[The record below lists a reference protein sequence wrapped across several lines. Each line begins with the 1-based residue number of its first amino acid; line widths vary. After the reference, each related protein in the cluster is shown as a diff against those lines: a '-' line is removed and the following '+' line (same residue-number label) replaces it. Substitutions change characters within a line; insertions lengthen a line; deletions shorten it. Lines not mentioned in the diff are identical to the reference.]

1 MWLKFHPKTKRLPII
16 SREDDLFYFLVAPK
30 SNFLGVCGETNEAFE
45 VEAIQAAALEAA
57 QQPLAIELAE
67 QLLAVLPE
75 AV

>member
-1 MWLKFHPKTKRLPII
+1 M
-16 SREDDLFYFLVAPK
+16 APK